1 MANNEI
7 APDLQEEVPLK
18 DEKLEDI
25 KLKFLITQFRLFNRS
40 PFSLASELVGFI
52 QNLNAIYPRNSLMK
66 CSLNRNIVAG
76 ITQKCINL
84 SIEAQIFEDLKV

>member
-25 KLKFLITQFRLFNRS
+25 KLKFFITQFRLFNRLS
-40 PFSLASELVGFI
+40 FSLASELVGFT
-52 QNLNAIYPRNSLMK
+52 QNLNAIYSRNSLMK
-66 CSLNRNIVAG
+66 CSINRNIFP
-76 ITQKCINL
+76 I
-84 SIEAQIFEDLKV
+84 